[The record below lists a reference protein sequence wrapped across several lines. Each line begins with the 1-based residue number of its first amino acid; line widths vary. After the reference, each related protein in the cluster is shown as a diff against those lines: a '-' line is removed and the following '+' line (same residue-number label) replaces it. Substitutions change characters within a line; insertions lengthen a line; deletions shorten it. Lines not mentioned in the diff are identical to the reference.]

1 MCFQIFTNSFSLKAE
16 SLQLYEP
23 FGTAIYLSGSYF
35 DHSCKPNARSVLSG
49 RRLDIMATTDI
60 YAANND
66 VDICSNAS
74 ISKISKISFTFYMSC
89 YYISNNNDRCFLV
102 ICHRYPT
109 LRNDSWN
116 KKQSGIS
123 NAIVVYAGTMIL
135 INRNTV

>member
-1 MCFQIFTNSFSLKAE
+1 MYNSSDTYKFETYQMCFQIFTNSFSLKAE

-66 VDICSNAS
+66 DDICSNAS
-74 ISKISKISFTFYMSC
+74 ISKISKIGFIFYMSC
-89 YYISNNNDRCFLV
+89 YYISNNND
-102 ICHRYPT
+102 
-109 LRNDSWN
+109 N
-116 KKQSGIS
+116 
-123 NAIVVYAGTMIL
+123 L
-135 INRNTV
+135 IGVS

>member
-66 VDICSNAS
+66 DDICSNAS
-74 ISKISKISFTFYMSC
+74 ISKISKIGFIFYMSC
-89 YYISNNNDRCFLV
+89 YYISNNNDNLIGVSYLYV
-102 ICHRYPT
+102 I
-109 LRNDSWN
+109 
-116 KKQSGIS
+116 
-123 NAIVVYAGTMIL
+123 GT
-135 INRNTV
+135 RH